1 MQNIPHVISFCLFF
15 FFFWYH
21 KLPVGFVGLASHGDF
36 KTQLSDDYFCN
47 ESDFF
52 FFFLFPN
59 HCPEN
64 AQTEIVDGLRPG
76 L

>member
-1 MQNIPHVISFCLFF
+1 MQNIPHVISFCLFVF
-15 FFFWYH
+15 FGITNSR
-21 KLPVGFVGLASHGDF
+21 LGLLGLRVTVILRRNYLTIIFAMNLIS
-36 KTQLSDDYFCN
+36 
-47 ESDFF
+47 F